1 VGSSTFTTVA
11 RRVLLFQAQTD
22 EEVVMPVLTRSKD
35 TQMDKAR
42 RTVRDVVKYAQEV
55 ARDERLRADVSAAL
69 AHGSKAGDQLKKD
82 IQAGGIYSRLAEDRK
97 LRRNLRAMLDDL
109 DSASDRVRRK
119 KSHRLRNFVLMLVG
133 AIGAAAAFVKIRS
146 WIGTDHAEPDPVT

>member
-1 VGSSTFTTVA
+1 M
-11 RRVLLFQAQTD
+11 
-22 EEVVMPVLTRSKD
+22 MPVLTRSKD
-35 TQMDKAR
+35 TQLDKAR
-42 RTVRDVVKYAQEV
+42 QTMRDVVKYAQEV

-69 AHGSKAGDQLKKD
+69 AHGSKAGDQVKKD

-119 KSHRLRNFVLMLVG
+119 KSHRLRNFVLMLAG

-146 WIGTDHAEPDPVT
+146 WIGTDQPEAGPVT